1 MGETSKRAEMQA
13 SKAAQLD
20 AGTQFAIVQCVPNI
34 ANGAFWGFCNVD
46 EAMKFQEG
54 LKANKN
60 VSVKKIKGGCLV
72 EVSPEYLL
80 NTMHRIDP
88 MLTDQ
93 KGMSNIKEGIA
104 KARVEFDKFLGRKA
118 KDSSYTGGML
128 GIYCINDTP
137 TISFNG
143 ERYPAFRVDLATTLQ
158 GLSKYGFNVVIN
170 GKKVPASKVK
180 SIKELCQSMT
190 VSPTNTGVFITISK

>member
-1 MGETSKRAEMQA
+1 MSLEKRAEMQA
-13 SKAAQLD
+13 NKASQLD

-34 ANGAFWGFCNVD
+34 VNGAFWGFCNVD

-80 NTMHRIDP
+80 TTMRSIDP
-88 MLTDQ
+88 TLTDQ
-93 KGMSNIKEGIA
+93 KGVTNIKEGIA
-104 KARVEFDKFLGRKA
+104 KARVEFDKFLARKA
-118 KDSSYTGGML
+118 KDSAYTGGLL

-137 TISFNG
+137 TISYNG
-143 ERYPAFRVDLATTLQ
+143 ERYPAFRVDLSTALK
-158 GLSKYGFNVVIN
+158 GLAKYGYSVVIN
-170 GKKVPASKVK
+170 GKKIPASKVT
-180 SIKELCQSMT
+180 SIKELCQNMM